1 MVSPVSPE
9 TFNATVFAPGY
20 WGSGGVDDLGDYAG
34 GTAGTVRAT
43 LTGTLTEVGDTVTA
57 VIGGH
62 ALTLRAY
69 SDIPG
74 GVLFTTLDFAT
85 FYVFLTVPFRSTT
98 QYQISYT
105 VAGNSGLACFLAG
118 TRIATDRGEVAVE
131 ALRVD
136 DRVVALRSG
145 GFAAVRWIGRRR
157 VAGRRATD
165 PRHWPIRIQAGAFAP
180 ERPRRDLLL
189 SSDHAIYAA
198 GGLIPVR
205 YLVNGAT
212 VAPQPAT
219 ALDYWHLELAEH
231 DLVLAEGLAAESYL
245 DTGNR
250 GAFEGQAPSFAAPA
264 LARRVWAARACAPLL
279 LDPAAQAPARRHL
292 LARAAELGWRATED
306 AGLAL
311 RCDGAPLAADR
322 DGGTLRAILPPG
334 AHRLVL
340 ASRSAVP
347 AEMFADSTDTR
358 RLGVAV
364 ARLAIDGGAIAP
376 DDLQCT
382 EGWYDPE
389 PDLHWTNGEG
399 VLLLPPS
406 AQPRA
411 LELTA
416 VPLLRYWLPRDV
428 ELSKAA

>member
-20 WGSGGVDDLGDYAG
+20 WGSGGVDDLGDYGG

-57 VIGGH
+57 AIGGQT
-62 ALTLRAY
+62 LTLRAY
-69 SDIPG
+69 SDVPG
-74 GVLFTTLDFAT
+74 GVLFTTLDFVT
-85 FYVFLTVPFRSTT
+85 FYVFLTVPFQPAI
-98 QYQISYT
+98 QYQVSYT

-131 ALRVD
+131 ALRVG

-145 GFAAVRWIGRRR
+145 GFAPVRWIGRRR
-157 VAGRRATD
+157 VAGRRAAD
-165 PRHWPIRIQAGAFAP
+165 PRHWPIRIAVGTFAP
-180 ERPRRDLLL
+180 GRPRRDLLL
-189 SSDHAIYAA
+189 SSDHAVYAG

-205 YLVNGAT
+205 YLINGTT
-212 VAPQPAT
+212 VAPQPAA
-219 ALDYWHLELAEH
+219 ALDYWHVELGAH
-231 DLVLAEGLAAESYL
+231 DLLLAEGLAAESYL

-250 GAFEGQAPSFAAPA
+250 GAFEGQVSTFAAPA
-264 LARRVWAARACAPLL
+264 LARRVWAAQACAPLL
-279 LDPAAQAPARRHL
+279 LDPAAQAPVRRHL

-306 AGLAL
+306 AALAL
-311 RCDGAPLAADR
+311 RCDGTALAVERAGDA
-322 DGGTLRAILPPG
+322 LRATLPPG
-334 AHRLVL
+334 ARRLVL

-364 ARLAIDGGAIAP
+364 ARLVIDGVAL
-376 DDLQCT
+376 DDPCYA
-382 EGWYDPE
+382 EGWHDPE
-389 PDLHWTNGEG
+389 PDLRWTTGEG

-406 AQPRA
+406 PQART
-411 LELTA
+411 LELVVA
-416 VPLLRYWLPRDV
+416 PLLCYWLPREF